1 MPHRPHRLTALG
13 VALIIAP
20 TALAAQGSSS
30 DTALVPL
37 TFSVPE
43 APAFTFLGIAPA
55 KVSRASSAR
64 DLGAA
69 LVNGTDSTGRV
80 LTGIALGATL
90 WTLLPNV
97 KIGLDT
103 YQRRPAAYA
112 LANTQLSLGTARA
125 TGDTASTDLALGLR
139 TTLVDRSDP
148 MTSRAFVAS
157 LTAALR
163 TCLDAVTGPSL
174 GAPSGDDAAVEC
186 AGKANKRLRAE
197 WFRMHWNAPALSWGI
212 GTGWRLPRSELS
224 GLDPLGASTWLS
236 GAVPLGRSG
245 QVLGQLQYDRR
256 NARDDGDATNLL
268 TYGVRAVRGTKQYN
282 LFAEVA
288 GTRRFETAAGVSRSN
303 AQWSGGIE
311 LELLP
316 DYWLSTGVGKRYTAQ
331 GEPDRMV
338 LLANMRWGISSKA
351 RLNTL
356 ATRGQGK

>member
-1 MPHRPHRLTALG
+1 M
-13 VALIIAP
+13 
-20 TALAAQGSSS
+20 ALAAQGGSAS
-30 DTALVPL
+30 DTTLVPL

-43 APAFTFLGIAPA
+43 APAFTFLGISPA

-64 DLGAA
+64 DVGAA
-69 LVNGTDSTGRV
+69 LLNGTDSTGRV
-80 LTGIALGATL
+80 LTGVALGATL
-90 WTLLPNV
+90 WTLIPNV
-97 KIGLDT
+97 KIGLDA

-148 MTSRAFVAS
+148 MTSRTFVRA
-157 LTAALR
+157 LTAALD
-163 TCLDAVTGPSL
+163 TCLARLQGPSL
-174 GAPSGDDAAVEC
+174 ALPSAPPGTPAPGGGDDAVLEC
-186 AGKANKRLRAE
+186 AARANRRLRAE
-197 WFRMHWNAPALSWGI
+197 WFRAHWNAPALSWGV
-212 GTGWRLPRSELS
+212 GAGWRLPRSELS
-224 GLDPLGASTWLS
+224 GLDPLGASTWLT
-236 GAVPLGRSG
+236 GALPLGASG
-245 QVLGQLQYDRR
+245 QMLAQLQYDRR
-256 NARDDGDATNLL
+256 NARDDGDATSLL

-282 LFAEVA
+282 LFAELA
-288 GTRRFETAAGVSRSN
+288 GTRRFETAAGISRSN

-338 LLANMRWGISSKA
+338 VLANMRWGISSKA

-356 ATRGQGK
+356 STRSR